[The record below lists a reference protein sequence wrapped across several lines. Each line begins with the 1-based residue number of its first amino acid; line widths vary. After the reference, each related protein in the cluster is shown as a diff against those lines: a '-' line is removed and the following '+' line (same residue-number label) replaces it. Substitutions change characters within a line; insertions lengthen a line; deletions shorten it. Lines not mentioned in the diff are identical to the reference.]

1 MECYHPITKTFE
13 ERYVCCLRC
22 GRRLRD
28 IKREEEAKLRAMES
42 TLYKYIMQDAT
53 AVNWQEI
60 TNIVATGTTTTTTN
74 NNITWETLANAIPD
88 AV

>member
-28 IKREEEAKLRAMES
+28 VKQEGEAKLKAMEQMMH
-42 TLYKYIMQDAT
+42 KYFLQDEM
-53 AVNWQEI
+53 AVNWQNTII
-60 TNIVATGTTTTTTN
+60 TGGTTGNTT
-74 NNITWETLANAIPD
+74 I
-88 AV
+88 